1 MGEYIKIG
9 LGLYTGYFIGKLG
22 IAMLT
27 GAANGIIRYY
37 IKDKYNND
45 LIKLKGEKPNLF
57 YYVKRMELFDELKA
71 QS

>member
-45 LIKLKGEKPNLF
+45 LIKLKGEG
-57 YYVKRMELFDELKA
+57 
-71 QS
+71 